1 MPHLEIHVDLSPA
14 LERYVTEQVKD
25 GRYLDA
31 AEVVREAVRRM
42 EAAGSATPGL
52 GTHIGGFAGVPAGD
66 DIMAMAFA
74 VMREAAQSARED
86 LKAIMAG
93 VKAINEQKAGWRAIA
108 NTLNGYAAAGAGKPD
123 DFAASQMGSAIPRGS
138 ASSLQGKPV
147 GAGTLDRDALFF
159 NMPDSNGATVTGGFA
174 VQGTGTQD
182 GMVTKKDIDR
192 ARETVKNT
200 LDSMSEMGEMESLRL
215 QMAMDRMSK
224 MMSTL
229 SNLLK
234 KVSDTASAITQNIK

>member
-1 MPHLEIHVDLSPA
+1 
-14 LERYVTEQVKD
+14 
-25 GRYLDA
+25 
-31 AEVVREAVRRM
+31 
-42 EAAGSATPGL
+42 
-52 GTHIGGFAGVPAGD
+52 
-66 DIMAMAFA
+66 
-74 VMREAAQSARED
+74 
-86 LKAIMAG
+86 
-93 VKAINEQKAGWRAIA
+93 
-108 NTLNGYAAAGAGKPD
+108 LNGFAAAGAGKPD
-123 DFAASQMGSAIPRGS
+123 DFAAHQMGSTIPQGP

-159 NMPDSNGATVTGGFA
+159 NMPDSNGASVTGGFS
-174 VQGTGTQD
+174 VQGTGPQG

-192 ARETVKNT
+192 AKEIVKDR

-234 KVSDTASAITQNIK
+234 KISDTASDITQNIK